1 MKKDI
6 QDGYFAL
13 VELFLPEFILKYFK
27 LNEVRK
33 EQDIFHL
40 QLEEVNTVPENFSSE
55 QIQSKGFFPTITIQ
69 DFPIRGHKVY
79 MHIKRRRWLR
89 VSTGEVIY
97 RDWSVVAPGTRIT
110 NEFAAFLK
118 EISRYY
124 GH

>member
-27 LNEVRK
+27 LHEVRK

-110 NEFAAFLK
+110 NEFAVFLK
-118 EISRYY
+118 EISLYY

>member
-1 MKKDI
+1 MGKDI

-13 VELFLPEFILKYFK
+13 VELFLPEFILKHFK

-40 QLEEVNTVPENFSSE
+40 QLEEVNTPPENFASE
-55 QIQSKGFFPTITIQ
+55 QLQSKGFFPTITIQ

-89 VSTGEVIY
+89 VSTGQVIY
-97 RDWSVVAPGTRIT
+97 RDWTVVASGTRIT

-118 EISRYY
+118 EISRYDS
-124 GH
+124 H

>member
-6 QDGYFAL
+6 QDGYLAL
-13 VELFLPEFILKYFK
+13 VELFVPEFILKHFK
-27 LNEVRK
+27 LNEVVK
-33 EQDIFHL
+33 EQEILHL
-40 QLEEVNTVPENFSSE
+40 QLEEINTPPEHFSSE
-55 QIQSKGFFPTITIQ
+55 RIQSKGFFPTVTIQ

-97 RDWSVVAPGTRIT
+97 RDWTVVAPGTRMT

-118 EISRYY
+118 EISRYNS
-124 GH
+124 H

>member
-13 VELFLPEFILKYFK
+13 VELFLPEFILNHFK

-40 QLEEVNTVPENFSSE
+40 QLEEVNNVPENFSSE

-89 VSTGEVIY
+89 VRTGEVIY